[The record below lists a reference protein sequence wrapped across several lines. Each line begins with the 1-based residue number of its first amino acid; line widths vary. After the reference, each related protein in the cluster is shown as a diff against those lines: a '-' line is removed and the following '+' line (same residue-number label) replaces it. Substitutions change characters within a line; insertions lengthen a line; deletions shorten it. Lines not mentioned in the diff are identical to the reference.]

1 MTSTLSSI
9 INVMLVQRA
18 FISDSLYCDWKVIL
32 MSSPKDSYNHVFD
45 LLQKHHKWFEESI
58 PLIASENVPSP
69 AVREA
74 IVTDFGNRYAEGWP
88 GERVYAGCRFIDQVE
103 FKCID
108 LMKQLYDAE
117 FVDVRPI
124 SGVVANLAVYTA
136 FTEPGDTL
144 LALSIPSGGHITSGK
159 KELGGTAGA
168 VKGLN
173 VEYLP
178 LDYKELNIDMDKA
191 KSKIQELAAKGKPPK
206 FVMFGASV
214 FPFPHPVKELVETV
228 HSVGAT
234 AGYDAAHVAGL
245 IAGKQFQDPLKEG
258 ADVVSLS
265 THKTFFG
272 PQHGGIL
279 SWNKYADK
287 IKKATFPGMVSNH
300 HLHNVAGLAVACA
313 EMLEFG
319 KEYASQIVKNAK
331 ALGQALYEKGLNV
344 LAEHKGFTQSHVI
357 LIDITKQGD
366 GGTIEET
373 LEKANI
379 IINRNLLPWDIKEG
393 RHFMHPGGIRMGVS
407 EVTRL
412 GMRESE
418 MSQVAEFVKR
428 VVIDKEPVESV
439 RTDVAEFRR
448 NYQKV
453 HYCFENATEAY
464 KYIRIR

>member
-1 MTSTLSSI
+1 LS
-9 INVMLVQRA
+9 NPREE
-18 FISDSLYCDWKVIL
+18 
-32 MSSPKDSYNHVFD
+32 YNHVFG
-45 LLQKHHKWFEESI
+45 LLEQHHTWFQESI
-58 PLIASENVPSP
+58 PLIASENIPSP
-69 AVREA
+69 AVRE
-74 IVTDFGNRYAEGWP
+74 TLMSDFGNRYAEGWP
-88 GERVYAGCRFIDQVE
+88 GERVYAGCRYIDQVE
-103 FKCID
+103 FKCIE
-108 LMKQLYDAE
+108 LMKKLFNAE

-136 FTEPGDTL
+136 FAELGDTL

-178 LDYKELNIDMDKA
+178 LDYKELNIDVDRA
-191 KSKIQELAAKGKPPK
+191 RTKIKELAAKGIPPK

-214 FPFPHPVKELVETV
+214 FPFPHPVKELVESI
-228 HSVGAT
+228 HEVGAT

-245 IAGKQFQDPLKEG
+245 IAGGEFQDPLREG
-258 ADVVSLS
+258 SDVVSLS

-279 SWNKYADK
+279 SWEKNAEK

-300 HLHNVAGLAVACA
+300 HLHAVAGLTIACA
-313 EMLEFG
+313 EMAEFG
-319 KEYASQIVKNAK
+319 KNYANQIVKNAK
-331 ALGQALYEKGLNV
+331 ALAQALYERGFNV

-357 LIDITKQGD
+357 LVDITKLGD
-366 GGTIEET
+366 GGAIEET
-373 LEKANI
+373 LEKANV

-412 GMRESE
+412 GMKESE
-418 MSQVAEFVKR
+418 MKEIAEFFKR
-428 VVIDKEPVESV
+428 VIISKESLESV
-439 RTDVAEFRR
+439 KTDVVEFRR
-448 NYQKV
+448 QFQKV
-453 HYCFENATEAY
+453 HYCFENTTDAY

>member
-1 MTSTLSSI
+1 MIVLQGAIMSA
-9 INVMLVQRA
+9 NKVM
-18 FISDSLYCDWKVIL
+18 
-32 MSSPKDSYNHVFD
+32 YNDVFD
-45 LLQKHHKWFEESI
+45 LLQQHHKWFAESI
-58 PLIASENVPSP
+58 PLIASENIPSP

-74 IVTDFGNRYAEGWP
+74 LITDFGNRYAEGWP

-103 FKCID
+103 FKCIE
-108 LMKQLYDAE
+108 LMKQLYNAE

-136 FTEPGDTL
+136 FTEPNDTL
-144 LALSIPSGGHITSGK
+144 LALSIPCGGHITSGK

-168 VKGLN
+168 VKGLI

-178 LDYKELNIDMDKA
+178 LDYKELNIDVDKA
-191 KSKIQELAAKGKPPK
+191 KNKIQELSTKGKPPK

-214 FPFPHPVKELVETV
+214 FPFPHPVRELVDSIHAVGGTV
-228 HSVGAT
+228 
-234 AGYDAAHVAGL
+234 GYDAAHVAGL
-245 IAGKQFQDPLKEG
+245 IAGHQFQDPLREG

-272 PQHGGIL
+272 PQHGGVL
-279 SWNKYADK
+279 SWEKYSER

-300 HLHNVAGLAVACA
+300 HLHAVAGLAIACA

-319 KEYASQIVKNAK
+319 KSYASQIVKNAK
-331 ALGQALYEKGLNV
+331 ALGQALYERGLNV

-357 LIDITKQGD
+357 LIDITKFGD

-407 EVTRL
+407 ELTRL
-412 GMRESE
+412 GMKEAE
-418 MSQVAEFVKR
+418 MVEIAEFVKR
-428 VVIDKEPVESV
+428 AIVDKHPVEDIRKS
-439 RTDVAEFRR
+439 VAEFRR
-448 NYQKV
+448 DYQKV
-453 HYCFENATEAY
+453 HYCFDNATEAY

>member
-1 MTSTLSSI
+1 
-9 INVMLVQRA
+9 
-18 FISDSLYCDWKVIL
+18 
-32 MSSPKDSYNHVFD
+32 MSSPRDEYNHVFD
-45 LLQKHHKWFEESI
+45 LLQQHHKWFQESI

-74 IVTDFGNRYAEGWP
+74 VITDFGNRYAEGWP

-103 FKCID
+103 FKCIE
-108 LMKQLYDAE
+108 LVKRLYAAE

-136 FTEPGDTL
+136 FTDPGDTL

-168 VKGLN
+168 VKGLS

-178 LDYKELNIDMDKA
+178 LDYKELNIDVDRAKKKIVELSSKA
-191 KSKIQELAAKGKPPK
+191 KPPK

-214 FPFPHPVKELVETV
+214 FPFPHPVKELVETI
-228 HSVGAT
+228 HSVEAT
-234 AGYDAAHVAGL
+234 VGYDAAHVAGL
-245 IAGKQFQDPLKEG
+245 IAGGKFQDPLREG
-258 ADVVSLS
+258 ADVVSFS

-279 SWNKYADK
+279 SWEKNAEK

-300 HLHNVAGLAVACA
+300 HLHEVAGLTIASA

-319 KEYASQIVKNAK
+319 QQYAAQIVKNAK
-331 ALGQALYEKGLNV
+331 ALAQALYEKGFNV
-344 LAEHKGFTQSHVI
+344 LAEHKGFTESHVI
-357 LIDITKQGD
+357 LIDITKHGD

-393 RHFMHPGGIRMGVS
+393 RHFMHPGGIRIGVS

-412 GMRESE
+412 GMNENAMKE
-418 MSQVAEFVKR
+418 IAEFVKR
-428 VVIDKEPVESV
+428 VVIDKQSLEKVQA
-439 RTDVAEFRR
+439 DVAAFRR
-448 NYQKV
+448 TYQKV
-453 HYCFENATEAY
+453 HYCFENTTEAY
-464 KYIRIR
+464 KYIRVR